1 MANPRSRGSEVSV
14 LPFIIGQIL
23 ILIYRKDYSLRDAL
37 GKTENF
43 SPFLSNVYI
52 RILFGIHI

>member
-37 GKTENF
+37 GKT